1 MDASTWAILLLLIG
15 MLLLVAEVFIPS
27 GGAIS
32 VAAGL
37 TLLGAVVAAFYAWWP
52 KSPGAFWSFLA
63 SMAVLL
69 PASLGVAFY
78 FWPSTPIGR
87 RAILEAPAPGEVE
100 AFAEL
105 QEKFARM
112 IGRIG
117 ETVTLLNPAGI
128 ILIDGQRVH
137 CQSEGMILEPR
148 TPVKVIAVQGNRV
161 VVRLCTRDEQAAQEA
176 ANVVEKSPSNTPLDF
191 DIS

>member
-1 MDASTWAILLLLIG
+1 MDASTWAILLLLVG

-32 VAAGL
+32 IAAGL
-37 TLLGAVVAAFYAWWP
+37 TLLGAIVSAFYAWWP
-52 KSPGAFWSFLA
+52 KSPGAFWSYMA
-63 SMAVLL
+63 SMAILL
-69 PASLGVAFY
+69 PATLGVAFY
-78 FWPSTPIGR
+78 FWPSTPIGK
-87 RAILEAPAPGEVE
+87 RAILDAPSPEEVE
-100 AFAEL
+100 PFVEL

-112 IGRIG
+112 VGRIG

-128 ILIDGQRVH
+128 IHIDGQRVH

-161 VVRLCTRDEQAAQEA
+161 VVRQCSRDEQAAQEA
-176 ANVVEKSPSNTPLDF
+176 ANIAEKTPTNAPLDF